1 MTKILVS
8 DQIAEAGI
16 EILKRSFDV
25 DTLYTL
31 TPEQL
36 CSIIPNYDALI
47 VRSQT
52 KVTTEVITAGVN
64 LRVIGR
70 AGVGIDNIDTETAT
84 RHGIVVVNSPQGN
97 IISTAE
103 HTIALIL
110 ALARQIPKADS
121 FLHAGNWNR
130 KLKGTQIRNK
140 TLGIIGLGRV
150 GSEVACL
157 ANGLQMN
164 VIAYDP
170 IVSAARAE
178 KIGAKLT
185 DLPSLLSCSD
195 FVTIHVPLSNA
206 TVGMIGAEELKLLK
220 PTAMIINCARGGIID
235 ESALFEALN
244 KGTLAGAAIDVFTRE
259 PAVDNI
265 LIKSDKIIVTPH
277 LAAST
282 NEAEI
287 SAGKDIAEE
296 VLSVLNGYPPKS
308 PVNAPSISPEALP
321 IINPY
326 LRLGAI
332 LGKIAIQLSSGN
344 LNSLTIRYEGEIAD
358 RETEALKASILS
370 GLLEFVTDE
379 YVNMINAQVIAAT
392 KGLVINEFKNS
403 SCENYANM
411 LTVEVQTGPGSTL
424 ISGTCLRGKSY
435 ITRINEFWL
444 EIEPSSRYLLITD
457 HQDRPGMVGS
467 VGTIVGNA
475 DVNISQMHVS
485 HGVQRG
491 TNAMMVLCLD
501 DPLLQGPLQKIV
513 AIPGMNKASV
523 VQMYSDNNK
532 DSNHS

>member
-1 MTKILVS
+1 MVKILIS
-8 DQIAEAGI
+8 DQISEAGL
-16 EILKRSFDV
+16 EILKRSFEV

-31 TPEQL
+31 TPDQL

-47 VRSQT
+47 VRSST
-52 KVTTEVITAGVN
+52 KVTADVINAGAR

-70 AGVGIDNIDTETAT
+70 AGVGIDNIDVDTAT

-121 FLHAGNWNR
+121 LLHAGNWNR
-130 KLKGTQIRNK
+130 KLKGTQIRGK

-150 GSEVACL
+150 GSEVAQL

-164 VIAYDP
+164 VLAYDP

-185 DLPSLLSCSD
+185 DLPALLSSSD
-195 FVTIHVPLSNA
+195 FITIHVPLSNV
-206 TVGMIGAEELKLLK
+206 TVGLIGAEQLKLLK
-220 PTAMIINCARGGIID
+220 PTAMIVNCARGGIID
-235 ESALFEALN
+235 ETALFEALN

-265 LIKSDKIIVTPH
+265 LLKSERAIVTPH

-282 NEAEI
+282 GEAEI

-308 PVNAPSISPEALP
+308 PVNGPSISPETLP
-321 IINPY
+321 IITPY
-326 LRLGAI
+326 LRIGAI
-332 LGKIAIQLSSGN
+332 LGKIAIQLTSGN

-358 RETEALKASILS
+358 KGTEAIKASILS
-370 GLLEFVTDE
+370 GLLDFVTDE
-379 YVNMINAQVIAAT
+379 HVNVINAQFIAAD
-392 KGLVINEFKNS
+392 KGLVIDEFKNQA
-403 SCENYANM
+403 CDNYANM
-411 LTVEVQTGPGSTL
+411 LTVEVHTSAGNTL
-424 ISGTCLRGKSY
+424 ISGTYLRGKYY

-475 DVNISQMHVS
+475 DVNISQMQVS
-485 HGVQRG
+485 LGVQREK
-491 TNAMMVLCLD
+491 NAMMVLCLD
-501 DPLLQGPLQKIV
+501 KLLPPECLQKIV
-513 AIPGMNKASV
+513 AIPGMNKASI
-523 VQMYSDNNK
+523 VQMYANKENN
-532 DSNHS
+532 HQ